1 MNEVRLI
8 KVAAAVVNQTPF
20 DWDSN
25 KTNILNALEDAR
37 LKGARLVCFPELSIT
52 GYGCEDDFFRID
64 LHERAWRMLEELLPS
79 TYGLVVSL
87 GLPVLHNN
95 ALFNCAVLVVDGKIA
110 GIVPK
115 QNLAGDGIH
124 YEPRWFQPWPEG
136 VVSHAE
142 KSGTSIPIGD
152 IHFCL
157 GGVKLGFEICEDA
170 WVGRRPGG
178 KLAAF
183 GIDILL
189 NPSASHFSF
198 GKLQTRQRLV
208 VEGSRAFM
216 TSYIYTNLLG
226 NEAGR
231 AIYDGGAIVASGGEL
246 VAIGPRLSFA
256 DYEVTTAIID
266 LDFTRMLQART
277 FSFRHDV
284 KEDNSCIE
292 VDFTFPPIDNELVPP
307 RTLTWEHSQHIK
319 EEEFAR
325 SVSLGLFDYL
335 RKTRSLGYV
344 VSLSGGAD
352 SSAVCTLVYLMVALA
367 VQEIGLE
374 GFKQKLGHHKEIQ
387 SADSIKSIVSRLLTA
402 AYQSTRNSSEGTH
415 DSAEAVAAALGATFY
430 DFDIDT
436 IIDAYTGLVSKAIG
450 RELSFQTDDIAL
462 QNIQAR
468 ARNPGIWLLANI
480 TGGILL
486 CTSNRS
492 EGAVGYCTMDGDT
505 SGGLAP
511 IAGVDKNF
519 IRHWLRWMQSHG
531 PHSLGPLPALK
542 VVTEQAPGPELR
554 PLELKQ
560 TAEKDLM
567 PYDLLD
573 AVEEASIEYNRSPA
587 DCFLHIRQRFPQYD
601 AQQLGKWIEKFFLLW
616 SRNQWK
622 RERLAPALHV
632 ASRNL
637 DPRTWRRTP
646 ILSGGFKR
654 ELEQMWQL
662 IYEIENRRRGS
673 VSSAMQSGDRA
684 LLIVDAQIG
693 FGSNGELPVPDAEA
707 IVPVINKV
715 QRFFPMVVATQDWHP
730 QDHVSFAAT
739 HKGKKPGDWLEIDGV
754 KQPLFPPH
762 CVAETQGAN
771 FIPELD
777 TSHLCRIFRKGT
789 ASGVDAFS
797 AFMDSKGG
805 KATEIADYLR
815 QKGVK
820 ELFITGLATNYC
832 VEATALD
839 AVNEGF
845 RVFVIEDACR
855 GIDSPPGAVRN
866 SLEKMRR
873 AGIQVIAS
881 DELVAAYKQ
890 SKTTA

>member
-1 MNEVRLI
+1 MI

-20 DWDSN
+20 DWDTN
-25 KTNILNALEDAR
+25 KANILSAMDEVR
-37 LKGARLVCFPELSIT
+37 TTGARLVCFPELCISA
-52 GYGCEDDFFRID
+52 YGCEDDFFRSD
-64 LHERAWRMLEELLPS
+64 LHERAWKMLEEILPS
-79 TYGLVVSL
+79 TYGMVVSL

-95 ALFNCAVLVVDGKIA
+95 ALFNCAVLLVDGKIA
-110 GIVPK
+110 GIVAK

-136 VVSHAE
+136 VVSHIR
-142 KSGTSIPIGD
+142 KSGVSIAIGD
-152 IHFCL
+152 INFSI
-157 GGVKLGFEICEDA
+157 GGVKIGFEICEDA

-178 KLAAF
+178 KLAAR

-198 GKLQTRQRLV
+198 GKLQTRERLV

-231 AIYDGGAIVASGGEL
+231 AIYDGGSIVASGGEL
-246 VAIGPRLSFA
+246 LAIGPRLSFA
-256 DYEVTTAIID
+256 DYNVTTAIID

-284 KEDNSCIE
+284 KEDASCIE
-292 VDFTFPPIDNELVPP
+292 IDFAFPPIDNELPP
-307 RTLTWEHSQHIK
+307 PKPSSWENGQHVK

-325 SVSLGLFDYL
+325 TVALGLFDYL

-367 VQEIGLE
+367 VQELGLD
-374 GFKQKLGHHKEIQ
+374 GFKRKLSYHKEVQ
-387 SADSIKSIVSRLLTA
+387 GGDSIKSLIAKLLTT
-402 AYQSTRNSSEGTH
+402 AYQATRNSSEGTH
-415 DSAEAVAAALGATFY
+415 KSAEKVATALGARF
-430 DFDIDT
+430 FDLNIDT
-436 IIDAYTGLVSKAIG
+436 IIDSYTAMVSSAIG

-480 TGGILL
+480 SGSILL

-511 IAGVDKNF
+511 IAGVDKAF

-531 PHSLGPLPALK
+531 PHSLGPVPALK

-554 PLELKQ
+554 PLEMGQ

-573 AVEEASIEYNRSPA
+573 AVEEASIEYNKSPA
-587 DCFLHIRQRFPQYD
+587 DCFLHLRQRYPQYD
-601 AQQLGKWIEKFFLLW
+601 AQQLGKWIEKFYLLW

-637 DPRTWRRTP
+637 DPRTWRRSP

-654 ELEQMWQL
+654 ELEQMWRL
-662 IYEIENRRRGS
+662 IYEIENRRKGS
-673 VSSAMQSGDRA
+673 LPSAMLSGDRA
-684 LLIVDAQIG
+684 LIIVDVQNG

-707 IVPVINKV
+707 IVPVINTI
-715 QRFFPMVVATQDWHP
+715 QPLFPVVVATQDWHP
-730 QDHVSFAAT
+730 TDHVSFAAT
-739 HKGKKPGDWLEIDGV
+739 HKGKKPGDTLELDG
-754 KQPLFPPH
+754 KQQPLFPAH
-762 CVAETQGAN
+762 CVAETEGAN
-771 FIPELD
+771 FIADLD

-789 ASGVDAFS
+789 KSGVDAFS
-797 AFMDSKGG
+797 AFTDSKGG
-805 KATEIADYLR
+805 KATDIADYLR
-815 QKGVK
+815 QKAVK
-820 ELFITGLATNYC
+820 VVFVVGLATNYC
-832 VEATALD
+832 VEETAMD
-839 AVNEGF
+839 AVKEGF
-845 RVFVIEDACR
+845 TVFVVEDACR
-855 GIDSPPGAVRN
+855 GIDSPPGAVNN

-873 AGIQVIAS
+873 GGIQIITS
-881 DELVAAYKQ
+881 DELVVAEKG
-890 SKTTA
+890 SRTTA